1 MQGVFDSTL
10 PDGRAPAT
18 LSVRGGALVATLAG
32 EASSDAV
39 ELALPLVGLQ
49 LEIGGADGHVVF
61 CRHPDHPGR
70 VLHGRGAEMRALL
83 LPHVGAADQALLERK
98 LREGPRSI
106 WGPIAGFAVG
116 LVLVLWLLTRSAGL
130 FVGMLPMSVDQTLGA
145 AAKPLV
151 LADATG
157 KVVTEPA
164 VRGPVDAIM
173 ARIVASSAMPE
184 LGYDLTI
191 VRSETV
197 NAFAMPGGYVV
208 VFTGLLKQIETPDQL
223 AAVLAHEWTHVTDR
237 HGLRSVAQ
245 SLGVIAVIELALGD
259 VTGVLGSAVELFS
272 LSQVRSYGRELEEAS
287 DAEAVRILARGGWD
301 PGAVAGFFASLAAHS
316 PSSEAPEALAWLST
330 HPSHAERVAAAQ
342 ALAKRPDVRTL
353 RDSAPDAPKVD
364 WGALRAALRSEGE
377 AKAPAADAKAAEEES
392 R

>member
-1 MQGVFDSTL
+1 MQGVFDPSL
-10 PDGRAPAT
+10 EGGRAPAT
-18 LSVRGGALVATLAG
+18 LHVRGADLVATLEGGA
-32 EASSDAV
+32 
-39 ELALPLVGLQ
+39 ELALPLAGLQ

-61 CRHPDHPGR
+61 CRHERHPGR

-83 LPHVGAADQALLERK
+83 LPHVGARDAELLQKK
-98 LREGPRSI
+98 LRDGPRSL
-106 WGPIAGFAVG
+106 WVPIAGFAAA
-116 LVLVLWLLTRSAGL
+116 LLLTLWLLSRSAGL
-130 FVGMLPMSVDQTLGA
+130 LVGMLPFSVDQTLGST
-145 AAKPLV
+145 AKPLV

-164 VRGPVDAIM
+164 VRAPIDAIM

-184 LGYDLTI
+184 LGYDLTV

-208 VFTGLLKQIETPDQL
+208 VFTGLLEQIEQPEQL
-223 AAVLAHEWTHVTDR
+223 AAVLAHEWTHVTGR
-237 HGLRSVAQ
+237 HGMRSVAQ

-301 PGAVAGFFASLAAHS
+301 PEAVAGFFETLAAHS
-316 PSSEAPEALAWLST
+316 PKSDDSTALAWLST
-330 HPSHAERVAAAQ
+330 HPSHAERVAAAR
-342 ALAKRPDVRTL
+342 ALAESAEVRTL
-353 RDSAPDAPKVD
+353 RDSAPDAPKVE
-364 WGALRAALRSEGE
+364 WAALRAALGKTGPAGE
-377 AKAPAADAKAAEEES
+377 ET